1 MQTGWD
7 TGTPKMKTTCVDRQT
22 KNMQTGW
29 DTGTPKM
36 KTTCVDRQTKIGKP
50 EKEER
55 KKKSRI

>member
-1 MQTGWD
+1 MIKAITSQRDPKCLGWD
-7 TGTPKMKTTCVDRQT
+7 TGTLK
-22 KNMQTGW
+22 MQTGW

-55 KKKSRI
+55 RKKKSRI

>member
-1 MQTGWD
+1 MLETKSGWD
-7 TGTPKMKTTCVDRQT
+7 TGTLK
-22 KNMQTGW
+22 MQTGW

-50 EKEER
+50 EKERR